1 MPGMSLVAL
10 KSSATEHLHL
20 TRIIRE
26 YYLNVDATRR
36 PRIFGMTASPVDA
49 KCDIAEAAT

>member
-1 MPGMSLVAL
+1 MTKAKLIS
-10 KSSATEHLHL
+10 
-20 TRIIRE
+20 IIRDT
-26 YYLNVDATRR
+26 YLKADPEKR